1 MFKGFED
8 HKLVNTDQKRLQQV
22 LLNLY
27 SNAIKFTQKHGKITI
42 LIEKL
47 QMFVRISV
55 IDKGLG
61 IKLEDQG
68 KMFKL
73 FSSIK
78 DQKRKVNLKGI
89 GLGLVI
95 SKMIVKKFNGMI
107 DFISEYEKGTTFY
120 YTFETEDFDLEL
132 YLQNQKND
140 DQQFE

>member
-120 YTFETEDFDLEL
+120 YTFET
-132 YLQNQKND
+132 
-140 DQQFE
+140 

>member
-89 GLGLVI
+89 GLRLVI

-120 YTFETEDFDLEL
+120 YTFET
-132 YLQNQKND
+132 
-140 DQQFE
+140 